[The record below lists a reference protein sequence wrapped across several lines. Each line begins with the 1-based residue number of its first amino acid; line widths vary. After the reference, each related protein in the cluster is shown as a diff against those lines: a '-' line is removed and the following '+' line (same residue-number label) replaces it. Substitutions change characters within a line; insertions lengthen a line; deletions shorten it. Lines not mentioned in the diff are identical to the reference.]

1 MALGGFTDPPW
12 SFNGAF
18 GFLLRRIFRSKSAR
32 KDRGGEFY
40 LFLGISFAI
49 SPLPSLRVAEGR

>member
-12 SFNGAF
+12 SFSGAF
-18 GFLLRRIFRSKSAR
+18 GFLLRRIFDPKVHVRIGDAN
-32 KDRGGEFY
+32 FTF
-40 LFLGISFAI
+40 FLGSSFAI